1 MLNDAIDYDEYVSES
16 EALSAIESN
25 DIIIDESINKVDEE
39 VSPDLNKLTGLINK
53 TALSVKSKCK

>member
-1 MLNDAIDYDEYVSES
+1 
-16 EALSAIESN
+16 
-25 DIIIDESINKVDEE
+25 VDEE

>member
-25 DIIIDESINKVDEE
+25 DLIIDESINKVDEE
-39 VSPDLNKLTGLINK
+39 VSPDLDKLTGLIK
-53 TALSVKSKCK
+53 KQHYR